1 MRRYAFLFR
10 QNGIFLT
17 LCSKGFTIE
26 NNTTDS
32 IYAFLVANPERAG
45 RFGNAMAAYLQKPE
59 HSPRFIT
66 DFYDWASLGKA
77 KVVHLGG
84 GPGQFAIALAKKHAN
99 LSLVVQDM
107 AFMMGSGEAGVPESV
122 THTSCRVTYIS

>member
-1 MRRYAFLFR
+1 M
-10 QNGIFLT
+10 
-17 LCSKGFTIE
+17 E

-32 IYAFLVANPERAG
+32 IYTFLGANLDRAG

-59 HSPRFIT
+59 HSTHFIT
-66 DFYDWASLGKA
+66 DFYDWTSLGKA

-84 GPGQFAIALAKKHAN
+84 GTGQFAITLAKKHGN

-107 AFMMGSGEAGVPESV
+107 AFMMGPGEAGVPE
-122 THTSCRVTYIS
+122 